1 MEIKIPNGN
10 LMRKFGKIN
19 GDGNGNKTFRPNWK
33 AVTAIIALLGFGGT
47 VIYGATVWIVQVT
60 DTTKTVKIL
69 KQNFEHRKDTI
80 DSAMDEIVIIQETS
94 RTLLRGLIR
103 ELLPAQKAD
112 TIIKSSEEQ
121 ETKLVER
128 LNKKKSEK
136 Q

>member
-10 LMRKFGKIN
+10 LARKFGKVN
-19 GDGNGNKTFRPNWK
+19 GDGNGNKTFSPNWK
-33 AVTAIIALLGFGGT
+33 AVTAIIALLGFGGA
-47 VIYGATVWIVQVT
+47 VVYGATAWIIQVT

-69 KQNFEHRKDTI
+69 KQNIEQRKDTV
-80 DSAMDEIVIIQETS
+80 DSAMDEIVIIQETN

-121 ETKLVER
+121 EVNLIER
-128 LNKKKSEK
+128 LNKKKSENK
-136 Q
+136 

>member
-19 GDGNGNKTFRPNWK
+19 GDGNGNKTFKPNWK
-33 AVTAIIALLGFGGT
+33 AVTAIIALLGFGST
-47 VIYGATVWIVQVT
+47 VIYGATVWIIQQT
-60 DTTKTVKIL
+60 DTTKTVKLL
-69 KQNFEHRKDTI
+69 KRNIEQRKDTV

-94 RTLLRGLIR
+94 RTLLKGLIR
-103 ELLPAQKAD
+103 ELLPVQKAD